1 MVLEMAPEINGCA
14 AAIMVMWLSTDK
26 KRLPIRPQTFA
37 QSKIAHIDTFELITN
52 MPEMLEVQKQLEQ
65 YSKNRQ
71 NEIREMEAAL
81 RAKTELYQSE
91 VPDKNDNENK
101 ERLEEIQG
109 MEDNI
114 RLYYNQVIQE
124 LQKKEEELT
133 KPIYE
138 KAIKVIQEVGK
149 ENGFDYVL
157 DSRKKKLSSPLDKFI
172 YWATGPS
179 PWVG

>member
-1 MVLEMAPEINGCA
+1 MV
-14 AAIMVMWLSTDK
+14 K
-26 KRLPIRPQTFA
+26 KVIFSLFLLLFTFSISS

-65 YSKNRQ
+65 YSKDRQ

-157 DSRKKKLSSPLDKFI
+157 DSTKNQGILLADGVDLMEKVKIKLGF
-172 YWATGPS
+172 
-179 PWVG
+179 

>member
-1 MVLEMAPEINGCA
+1 MV
-14 AAIMVMWLSTDK
+14 K
-26 KRLPIRPQTFA
+26 KVIFSLFLLLFTFSISS

-157 DSRKKKLSSPLDKFI
+157 DSTKNQGILLADGVDLMEKVKIKLGF
-172 YWATGPS
+172 
-179 PWVG
+179 

>member
-1 MVLEMAPEINGCA
+1 MV
-14 AAIMVMWLSTDK
+14 K
-26 KRLPIRPQTFA
+26 KVIFSLFLLLFTFSISS
-37 QSKIAHIDTFELITN
+37 QSRIAHIDTFELITN

-157 DSRKKKLSSPLDKFI
+157 DSTKNQGILLADGVDLMEKVKIKLGF
-172 YWATGPS
+172 
-179 PWVG
+179 